1 MLDDEQHDR
10 ESFSCGKAPLDSYL
24 RDDAIPCHLNDA
36 NRTYVATAPP
46 DNMVL
51 GFFSISAI
59 SVKRSKLSAATQ
71 GHVSRFSHVP
81 AILLGQLAVR
91 KSDQRRGMGGNLLM
105 HAFRLAEEV
114 SRDIGVAL
122 VIVDAIDA
130 ETVKYYEDRGFC
142 LLPKRDRRLFISMKD
157 IRAILP
163 EDRGRVRG

>member
-1 MLDDEQHDR
+1 
-10 ESFSCGKAPLDSYL
+10 
-24 RDDAIPCHLNDA
+24 
-36 NRTYVATAPP
+36 
-46 DNMVL
+46 
-51 GFFSISAI
+51 
-59 SVKRSKLSAATQ
+59 
-71 GHVSRFSHVP
+71 
-81 AILLGQLAVR
+81 
-91 KSDQRRGMGGNLLM
+91 MGGNLLM